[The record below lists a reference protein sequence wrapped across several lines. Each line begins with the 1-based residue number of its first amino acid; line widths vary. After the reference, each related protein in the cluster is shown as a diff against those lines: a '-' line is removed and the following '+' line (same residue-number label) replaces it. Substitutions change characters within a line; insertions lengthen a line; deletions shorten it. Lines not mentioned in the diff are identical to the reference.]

1 MFEKV
6 RKQKTAYYA
15 LFQETPLPSKHY
27 DCSYPL
33 VTRDDAK
40 LQIGKSR
47 TITIKLLWLGSRTPL
62 PALAS
67 WRFSS
72 VPENGSF

>member
-1 MFEKV
+1 MFENV
-6 RKQKTAYYA
+6 GKQKKYV
-15 LFQETPLPSKHY
+15 LHIFQETPLPSKHY

-47 TITIKLLWLGSRTPL
+47 TITIKLLWLGSLTTL

-67 WRFSS
+67 
-72 VPENGSF
+72 